1 MRTMTC
7 DSCLMKVENCG
18 EGCDAA
24 CEECGYH
31 FSLCDCV
38 ECDRCDDTGFI
49 TDTDDA
55 FRRIEVACSCDA
67 GDEWRR
73 DQSERRE
80 LAEYNHAHR
89 AGAL

>member
-1 MRTMTC
+1 MTC
-7 DSCLMKVENCG
+7 DSCLVKVENCG

-38 ECDRCDDTGFI
+38 TCDRCDDEGFRV
-49 TDTDDA
+49 DTEDDT
-55 FRRIEVACSCDA
+55 FRVVYIACACKA

-80 LAEYNHAHR
+80 LAEYNHSHR